1 MTKRQETG
9 MAWLAATVLIIACI
23 LMAMCSCGSE
33 KVITET
39 IYEHDTVTVHHSDTV
54 KEVVYKSKVDTVTN
68 TEEHVYYLNNEGEPV
83 KEIHH
88 YHSVEKTNTVDSTY
102 RYQAERDSLRQ
113 ALLEEKAREKT
124 MTKIQV
130 PWKWLC
136 MILAAF
142 FASIVFIVRDRK

>member
-1 MTKRQETG
+1 MNEKRMTG
-9 MAWLAATVLIIACI
+9 MAWLLALWLVLAMVF
-23 LMAMCSCGSE
+23 LAMCSCSTE

-68 TEEHVYYLNNEGEPV
+68 TEKHVYYLNNEGEPV

-113 ALLEEKAREKT
+113 ALREEKAREKT
-124 MTKIQV
+124 VTKIQV
-130 PWKWLC
+130 PWQWLC
-136 MILAAF
+136 MILVALFAAV
-142 FASIVFIVRDRK
+142 VFIVRDRK

>member
-9 MAWLAATVLIIACI
+9 MAWLAATILIIACI
-23 LMAMCSCGSE
+23 LMAMCSCGSQ
-33 KVITET
+33 KVVTET
-39 IYEHDTVTVHHSDTV
+39 IFEHDTITVHHSDTV

-68 TEEHVYYLNNEGEPV
+68 TEVHTYTLNNVGDTV

-88 YHSVEKTNTVDSTY
+88 YHIIEKTNTVDSTY

-113 ALLEEKAREKT
+113 ALREEKAREKT
-124 MTKIQV
+124 VTKIQV

-136 MILAAF
+136 MVLAAF
-142 FASIVFIVRDRK
+142 FIAVVFIVRDRK